1 MQNTMRTFGLPPL
14 MLLLP
19 CLAFAQSAP
28 QPTPAPRSKVDS
40 AVTVPAVTRD
50 FIRANYTKFEYRIPM
65 RDRVKL
71 FTSVYIPKDVFT
83 DSRKYPIM
91 MERTPYNVAP
101 YGIEEY
107 RDKLGPSESF
117 AREKFIFVYQ
127 DVRGRFMSEGKYV
140 LIRPRNTAAKTSP
153 AWGSKEIDET
163 TDTWDTIDWL
173 VKNVPGNTGKVGMWG
188 ISQPGFYATAGMIDA
203 HPALVA
209 VSPQAPVTD
218 YYLGDDVYHNGVFML
233 AHRFAFYMA
242 FHDREGDP
250 STPPVALPFQ
260 YGTVNGYDFYLQMG
274 SLANADEKYFKHRQP
289 LWNLN
294 VDHPTYD
301 EVWQSRS
308 IWKYLDNIKPAV
320 MLVGGWYDH
329 EDPQGLFRQYYFME
343 KHSPPKVEMLV
354 VGPWNHGGFSRG
366 DGDRLGKV
374 NFGSKTALYY
384 RENIEFPFFLSEL
397 KGVPQKLPKAYVF
410 NTGLNEWRKFDTWPP
425 AEAKTA
431 SIYLD
436 AHSKLAWQQPSAAA
450 FDEYLSDPMKP
461 VPYVDSI
468 NKGVLNSYMTEDQRF
483 AATRP
488 DVLVYQTDVLDHDVS
503 IFGPINVDLKVST
516 SGTDSDFD
524 VKVID
529 VYPND
534 TPNYN
539 LPAPPPPE
547 DNDDQVILPI
557 LSPMGGYEELIRG
570 EPFRGKYRKSFEKP
584 VPFEPGQ
591 PDRIAFALPDVAHT
605 FRTGHRIMIQIQS
618 SWFPLTD
625 RNPQKFMDIGKAVN
639 ADFVKATE
647 RVYFGG
653 ADGSRITFK
662 MGQ

>member
-1 MQNTMRTFGLPPL
+1 

>member
-1 MQNTMRTFGLPPL
+1 MQNMTRTFVLPVL
-14 MLLLP
+14 ILLAS
-19 CLAFAQSAP
+19 CLAFAQNGRPPMPMLKAPDDSSAP
-28 QPTPAPRSKVDS
+28 L
-40 AVTVPAVTRD
+40 PAVTRD
-50 FIRANYTKFEYRIPM
+50 YVRANYTKFEYRVPM
-65 RDRVKL
+65 RDGVKL

-83 DSRKYPIM
+83 DSRKYPVM

-107 RDKLGPSESF
+107 RANLGPSDLF

-127 DVRGRFMSEGKYV
+127 DVRGRYMSEGKYV
-140 LIRPRNTAAKTSP
+140 LIRPRNPAAKTSP
-153 AWGSKEIDET
+153 AWGSKETDET
-163 TDTWDTIDWL
+163 TDTWDAIDWL
-173 VKNVPGNTGKVGMWG
+173 VKNVPGNSGKVGMWG

-218 YYLGDDVYHNGVFML
+218 YYQGDDVYHNGAFML
-233 AHRFAFYMA
+233 AHRFSFYMA
-242 FHDREGDP
+242 FHEREGDP
-250 STPPVALPFQ
+250 TPPPPALPFL
-260 YGTVNGYDFYLQMG
+260 YGTPSGYDFYLQMG
-274 SLANADEKYFKHRQP
+274 SLANADEKYFKHQQP
-289 LWNLN
+289 FWNLN
-294 VDHPTYD
+294 VDHPAYD

-308 IWKYLDNIKPAV
+308 IWKYLDDIKPAV

-343 KHSPPKVEMLV
+343 KHNAPKVEMLV

-384 RENIEFPFFLSEL
+384 RENIEFPFFLYQL
-397 KGVPQKLPKAYVF
+397 KGVGQPKTPKAYVF
-410 NTGLNEWRKFDTWPP
+410 QTGLNEWRKFETWPP
-425 AEAKTA
+425 AEAKTQ

-436 AHSKLAWQQPSAAA
+436 GQGKLAWQQPSAAA

-461 VPYVDSI
+461 VPYIDSI
-468 NKGVLNSYMTEDQRF
+468 NTGILGSYMTEDQRF

-488 DVLVYQTDVLDHDVS
+488 DVLVYKSEVLDHDVT
-503 IFGPINVDLKVST
+503 IFGPIDVDLKVST

-534 TPNYN
+534 APDYN
-539 LPAPPPPE
+539 LPAPPIPADD
-547 DNDDQVILPI
+547 DNPTLPA
-557 LSPMGGYEELIRG
+557 LSRMGGYQQLIRG

-584 VPFEPGQ
+584 VPFEPGK
-591 PDRIAFALPDVAHT
+591 PDRIVFALPDVAHT
-605 FRTGHRIMIQIQS
+605 FRAGHRIMIQIQS

-625 RNPQKFMDIGKAVN
+625 RNPQKFMDIGKALN

-653 ADGSRITFK
+653 ADGSKITFQ
-662 MGQ
+662 MGE